1 MLAED
6 QKVIELINHIIDKT
20 QNTQMTTIEYQYMA
34 SFLHDKNLL
43 VFGTGYDSD
52 LWRYANRFGS
62 TVFLEHN
69 DKWITDEEDI
79 YKVRYTTHKKRDSKR
94 LLELYKK
101 DITNELL
108 LDLPSIVY
116 DYKWDI
122 ILVDS
127 PEGGKNCHPGRM
139 QSIYTAK
146 ILSSPGTN
154 IFIHDCDRE
163 VEDTYSKTMFK
174 NLKKE
179 LTKLR
184 HYKE

>member
-1 MLAED
+1 
-6 QKVIELINHIIDKT
+6 VN
-20 QNTQMTTIEYQYMA
+20 
-34 SFLHDKNLL
+34 
-43 VFGTGYDSD
+43 
-52 LWRYANRFGS
+52 
-62 TVFLEHN
+62 
-69 DKWITDEEDI
+69 
-79 YKVRYTTHKKRDSKR
+79 YTTHKRRDSKR

-101 DITNELL
+101 GITDELSI
-108 LDLPSIVY
+108 DLPSIVY

-146 ILSSPGTN
+146 ILSSLGTN

-174 NLKKE
+174 NLEKE